1 MYVIKEFPKDLK
13 REVVSRIIMRP
24 DFEEEIAKARKEL
37 GINIKELRS
46 NDSNDTYHRFL
57 EMKKRPKVRAAAER
71 ILKRLGIKKSRFD
84 LVVHYL
90 AVDDWI
96 GVRDADNIALI
107 GSKDGKRSVY
117 IRVNKDTSLRE
128 IASNW
133 KEITKEIKKINGKPS
148 KRKVWKTMDR
158 DHLIYLLASNGVPIP
173 EIYRDVLQLCGE
185 DLDYGN
191 IKRIES
197 NFRKKLNVPK
207 RFKKYKLKTK

>member
-1 MYVIKEFPKDLK
+1 
-13 REVVSRIIMRP
+13 MRP